1 MIIARLALMIAL
13 VAAMGVELAAHES
26 SGEAG
31 PADHYVYQ
39 LAAPGT
45 YQLPVIKPARGGIV
59 LDDRG
64 ATHELR
70 ELLTGQFTLLAFV
83 YTRCGDLCPLATM
96 RFSQLRDLA
105 DQSFKGKLRLITMS
119 FDPEHDTPE
128 MMAGFA
134 EAWRG
139 PEVAGSVPWLFLTAP
154 SREAIAPLLAAYDQP
169 LAPEVDPKG
178 RSSSIGHLMRV
189 FLIDDRARIR
199 NIYSPDFLDPR
210 LMLNDLLTI
219 DTSSLAGKPKGSGRP
234 GE

>member
-1 MIIARLALMIAL
+1 MRAQVRQGPQITMFISLRHLELISYRYLSPPGAVLSLTT
-13 VAAMGVELAAHES
+13 AAQRMSCGS
-26 SGEAG
+26 CS
-31 PADHYVYQ
+31 
-39 LAAPGT
+39 
-45 YQLPVIKPARGGIV
+45 
-59 LDDRG
+59 
-64 ATHELR
+64 
-70 ELLTGQFTLLAFV
+70 TGQFTLLAFV

-96 RFSQLRDLA
+96 RLSQLRDLA

-128 MMAGFA
+128 MMARFA

-139 PEVAGSVPWLFLTAP
+139 PEVTGSVPWLFLTAP
-154 SREAIAPLLAAYDQP
+154 SPEAIAPLLAAYDQP
-169 LAPEVDPKG
+169 LAPKVDPKG

-219 DTSSLAGKPKGSGRP
+219 DTSSLAAKPKGSGSQ